1 MSFKFIDLCSG
12 LGAFHIA
19 LSEMGGKCVYAI
31 EKDKSVAKVYEKN
44 FGLNPL
50 GDIFDIDLKEIPY
63 HDLLC
68 AGFPCQSFSQGG
80 YKKGFDDSRG
90 TIFFEIC
97 KILEYHQP
105 KYIILENVKNLI
117 HHDNGF
123 TYSVLTRS
131 LMELGYILSE
141 SPIILSP
148 HQLGVPQKRER
159 LFILGVHNSVLKGE
173 KLLEV
178 ELNIENNRVCSIYD
192 ILEGS
197 VDSKYNITDREL
209 KVLNAWEE
217 VCRDLELTGHIWSS
231 EFGKTDDYSGE
242 KEWKHPYIK
251 ESRTF
256 YNKYSEYLDN
266 WKQKWDVDSYN
277 VRDSKLE
284 WQAGKEIH
292 SIFETIIQFRQ
303 TGIRCKRPNYIPTL
317 LAINQTPII
326 GKLKRRLTPRECA
339 RLQSIPDW
347 YILDESDNKAYK
359 QIGNS
364 INVDV
369 IKCVVKE
376 LKKYGLALEI

>member
-123 TYSVLTRS
+123 TYSVLTCS

-284 WQAGKEIH
+284 
-292 SIFETIIQFRQ
+292 
-303 TGIRCKRPNYIPTL
+303 
-317 LAINQTPII
+317 
-326 GKLKRRLTPRECA
+326 
-339 RLQSIPDW
+339 
-347 YILDESDNKAYK
+347 
-359 QIGNS
+359 
-364 INVDV
+364 
-369 IKCVVKE
+369 
-376 LKKYGLALEI
+376 